1 MQFKASPRFW
11 LVSALLVIMVIVV
24 AAYLP
29 NATTD
34 NAGAASL
41 PKAELRTGDWELEL
55 RMSNIRQGG
64 WKTDFSRRSVPYAEI
79 FSGGVPRDGIPPIDS
94 PNFTTVTDAD
104 GWLEDKEPVIAVEIE
119 GEAKAYPLQILTWH
133 EIVNDSLGGVPIS
146 ATFCPLCNSGIVFD
160 RRLDGVVYDFGVS
173 GNLRNSDLI
182 MWDRQTESW
191 WQQLTGEAI
200 VGELTGKQ
208 LDILP
213 ATLVSWAD
221 FRETYPAATVLSRET
236 GHSRNYGAN
245 PYVGYDSVGQPP
257 FLFFGEDDERLNATE
272 RVAAVTIRG
281 EAAAFPF
288 SFLEAQGVVHEE
300 VGGQEIAVFFRP
312 GARSALDGYRIA
324 DSREVG
330 STGIFRRKLDGRSL
344 TFDVKGDEFVDRETG
359 TSWDIFGRGIAGPLA
374 GEQLTPVVHANHF
387 WFAWAAF
394 RPDTRV
400 VQAAQ

>member
-1 MQFKASPRFW
+1 M
-11 LVSALLVIMVIVV
+11 
-24 AAYLP
+24 
-29 NATTD
+29 
-34 NAGAASL
+34 
-41 PKAELRTGDWELEL
+41 
-55 RMSNIRQGG
+55 
-64 WKTDFSRRSVPYAEI
+64 
-79 FSGGVPRDGIPPIDS
+79 
-94 PNFTTVTDAD
+94 
-104 GWLEDKEPVIAVEIE
+104 
-119 GEAKAYPLQILTWH
+119 
-133 EIVNDSLGGVPIS
+133 
-146 ATFCPLCNSGIVFD
+146 
-160 RRLDGVVYDFGVS
+160 VYDFGVS

-200 VGELTGKQ
+200 VGELTGEQ

-213 ATLVSWAD
+213 ATLVSWED
-221 FRETYPAATVLSRET
+221 FRETYPDGAVLSRET

-257 FLFFGEDDERLNATE
+257 FLFFGEDDPRLRATE
-272 RVAAVTIRG
+272 RVAAVTIKG
-281 EAAAFPF
+281 ESAAFPF
-288 SFLEAQGVVHEE
+288 SFLEAQGVVHEK
-300 VGGQEIAVFFRP
+300 VGGQEIAVFFRR

-330 STGIFRRKLDGRSL
+330 STGIFRRELDGRSL
-344 TFDVKGDEFVDRETG
+344 TFEVKGDEFVDQETG

-400 VQAAQ
+400 GQSAQ

>member
-11 LVSALLVIMVIVV
+11 MVSGFLVALVIVAMV
-24 AAYLP
+24 YLP
-29 NATTD
+29 
-34 NAGAASL
+34 GAASDGEGATAI
-41 PKAELRTGDWELEL
+41 PQPELRDGDWELEL
-55 RMSNIRQGG
+55 RMANIRRGS

-119 GEAKAYPLQILTWH
+119 GAAKAYPLQILTWH

-200 VGELTGKQ
+200 VGELTGRQ

-213 ATLVSWAD
+213 ATLVSWED
-221 FRETYPAATVLSRET
+221 FRETYPDAAVLSRDT
-236 GHSRNYGAN
+236 GHSRDYGAN
-245 PYVGYDSVGQPP
+245 PYVGYDNVNQPP
-257 FLFFGEDDERLNATE
+257 FLFFGRDDERLKATE
-272 RVAAVTIRG
+272 RVAAVTIGG
-281 EAAAFPF
+281 ESAAFPF
-288 SFLEAQGVVHEE
+288 SFLEAEGVVHEK
-300 VGGQEIAVFFRP
+300 VGGREIAVFFRP
-312 GARSALDGYRIA
+312 GARSALDGYVIA
-324 DSREVG
+324 DSKEVG
-330 STGIFRRKLDGRSL
+330 STGIFRSKLDGRSL
-344 TFDVKGDEFVDRETG
+344 TFEVQGGEFVDRETG
-359 TSWDIFGRGIAGPLA
+359 TSWDIFGRGIAGPLT
-374 GEQLTPVVHANHF
+374 GEQLTAVVHANHF

-400 VQAAQ
+400 VQSAQ